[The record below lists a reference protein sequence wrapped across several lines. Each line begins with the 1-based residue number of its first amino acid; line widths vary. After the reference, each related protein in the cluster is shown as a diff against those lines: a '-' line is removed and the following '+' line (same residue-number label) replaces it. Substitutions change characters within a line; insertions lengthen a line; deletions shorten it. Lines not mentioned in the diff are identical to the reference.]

1 MSSPGIPKEQRT
13 AYQRWELDSFDAPK
27 EIESAV
33 ILPTAA
39 QLERLHQQAHEEGYA
54 AGHREGSARAAAE
67 TLRLQQIL
75 AALAEESRQFDQRVA
90 DELLGLSLRIAKQV
104 LQQALKLR
112 PEVIVPLV
120 NEVLGQL
127 PLARQRACLILHPED
142 AALVRLALGERL
154 GQSGWDII
162 ENAEISR
169 GGCRLEAAEC
179 EIDASLERRWQRVTA
194 AVGAEH
200 AWIE

>member
-27 EIESAV
+27 NMESAV

-54 AGHREGSARAAAE
+54 AGHREGSALAAAE
-67 TLRLQQIL
+67 TLRLQQITT
-75 AALAEESRQFDQRVA
+75 ALAEESRRFDQRVA
-90 DELLGLSLRIAKQV
+90 DELLELALRIAKQV
-104 LQQALKLR
+104 LQQALALR
-112 PEVIVPLV
+112 PEVIVTLV
-120 NEVLGQL
+120 HAVLGQL

-142 AALVRLALGERL
+142 SKLVRLALGERL
-154 GQSGWDII
+154 EQSGWDII

-169 GGCRLEAAEC
+169 GGCRIEGAEC
-179 EIDASLERRWQRVTA
+179 EIDATLERRWQRVTA